1 METQKA
7 KPRSERLEKA
17 RVLIEQ
23 LHEEM
28 EAEADN
34 LSEELRNGNRARK
47 LSATLS
53 MLRQILDLMEKIEFP
68 SAP

>member
-7 KPRSERLEKA
+7 IPRSERLEKA

-28 EAEADN
+28 EAQTDN
-34 LSEELRNGNRARK
+34 LSEELRNGNKARK
-47 LSATLS
+47 LNETLS
-53 MLRQILDLMEKIEFP
+53 ILRQILDLMEKIEFP
-68 SAP
+68 AAP

>member
-7 KPRSERLEKA
+7 IPRSERLEKA

-28 EAEADN
+28 EAETDN
-34 LSEELRNGNRARK
+34 LSEELRNGNKARI
-47 LSATLS
+47 LNETLS
-53 MLRQILDLMEKIEFP
+53 MLRQVLDLMEKIEFP
-68 SAP
+68 AAP

>member
-1 METQKA
+1 METQIA
-7 KPRSERLEKA
+7 KPRSERFEKA

-28 EAEADN
+28 EAETDN
-34 LSEELRNGNRARK
+34 LSEELRNGNKARK
-47 LSATLS
+47 LNETLS
-53 MLRQILDLMEKIEFP
+53 ILRQILDLMERIEFP

>member
-28 EAEADN
+28 EAQTDN
-34 LSEELRNGNRARK
+34 LSEELRNGNKARK
-47 LSATLS
+47 LNETLS
-53 MLRQILDLMEKIEFP
+53 ILRQILDLMEKIEFP
-68 SAP
+68 AAP

>member
-7 KPRSERLEKA
+7 IPRSERLEKA
-17 RVLIEQ
+17 KVLIEQ

-28 EAEADN
+28 EAQTDN
-34 LSEELRNGNRARK
+34 LSEELRNGNKARK
-47 LSATLS
+47 LNETLS
-53 MLRQILDLMEKIEFP
+53 ILRQILDLMERIEFP

>member
-7 KPRSERLEKA
+7 IPRSERLEKA
-17 RVLIEQ
+17 KVLIEQ

-28 EAEADN
+28 EAQTDN
-34 LSEELRNGNRARK
+34 LSEELRNGNKARK
-47 LSATLS
+47 LKETLNL
-53 MLRQILDLMEKIEFP
+53 LRQILDLMERIEFP